1 MCRFVLYVGTPI
13 RLSSLVT
20 EPSNSLI
27 HQSFHSHEREEPL
40 NGDGFGLAWYAPRM
54 SERPAV
60 FRSVTPAWNNQNLLE
75 LVRVVESPCVLAHV
89 RAATAGLPVNE
100 ANCHPFTWGRY
111 AFMHNGDLGGF
122 PRFRR
127 RLLSDLS
134 DEGFD
139 GVRGSTDSE
148 HLFAMFLDH
157 LREGGGAD
165 GRGADESRDPS
176 AILADALT
184 ATIRDALALA
194 HEHGAEPS
202 YLNMAVA
209 DGECAVATRCTTD
222 ALHAAES
229 LYVNR
234 GRRYVCEG
242 GVCRMLSP
250 EEGGGAVI
258 VSSERLSDDETWEI
272 VPPNHMVVIGPR
284 RSVRVK
290 PIDMPEGVGL
300 ATAGAEAPASPRVRR
315 RRA

>member
-1 MCRFVLYVGTPI
+1 MCRFVLYVGAPI

-27 HQSFHSHEREEPL
+27 HQSFHANEREEPL
-40 NGDGFGLAWYAPRM
+40 NGDGFGLAWYAPRL
-54 SERPAV
+54 SERPAI

-127 RLLSDLS
+127 RLLSELS

-139 GVRGSTDSE
+139 GVRGTTDSE
-148 HLFAMFLDH
+148 HLFAMLLDH
-157 LREGGGAD
+157 LRAGGALAP
-165 GRGADESRDPS
+165 RGGEESRDAS

-184 ATIRDALALA
+184 ATIRDALAFA
-194 HEHGAEPS
+194 HEHGNEPS
-202 YLNMAVA
+202 YLNMAVS

-290 PIDMPEGVGL
+290 PIDMPE
-300 ATAGAEAPASPRVRR
+300 AAAPAIAAAAPARPLRR